1 MATHSHEHL
10 RWATIPMYLYEFYD
24 KKDDKKIFGIYI
36 SDILSFLGRPLQ
48 YEEPW

>member
-1 MATHSHEHL
+1 
-10 RWATIPMYLYEFYD
+10 MYLYEFYN
-24 KKDDKKIFGIYI
+24 KKDNKKIFGIYS